1 MVEPVQEGL
10 TGASLASRMLALLG
24 KQHGLLMR
32 LDELSRRQ
40 MALVDAGDAE
50 RLLELMGERQEV
62 VSRLQES
69 SELLEP
75 LRPAWAEAGPRL
87 PGAVQG
93 AVMNVVEAVAALLES
108 IGQRDAEAMRHLAR
122 RRDDVAAALLKVER
136 GRGALAAYGGG
147 GGGGGASFQD
157 REA

>member
-1 MVEPVQEGL
+1 MVEPLQAGL

-24 KQHGLLMR
+24 KQHGLLTR

-40 MALVDAGDAE
+40 MALVETGDAE

-62 VSRLQES
+62 ISRLQES

-93 AVMNVVEAVAALLES
+93 AVMNVVEAVATLLES
-108 IGQRDAEAMRHLAR
+108 IGKRDGEAMRALAKR
-122 RRDDVAAALLKVER
+122 REEVAAALLRVDR
-136 GRGALAAYGGG
+136 GRGALVAYGGG
-147 GGGGGASFQD
+147 SRGGASLQD